1 MRFIEQV
8 LVAREKSDKQRLT
21 RNNTVRMVNLKQK
34 NEWKRKIQTSRN
46 LGLSNKEKKRS
57 PTCKYT
63 NDINLHFSK
72 INQ

>member
-46 LGLSNKEKKRS
+46 LGLSNKEKTK
-57 PTCKYT
+57 P
-63 NDINLHFSK
+63 DV
-72 INQ
+72 